1 MKKNDVSRKGDG
13 ENSDG
18 QRGTKAERERG
29 KAYLL
34 IWMLWYCFC
43 IPLCEQRQIVRRKE
57 ERSREKRE
65 RRGYRL
71 LEICIFVGHTSS
83 AR

>member
-1 MKKNDVSRKGDG
+1 MERIAMDK
-13 ENSDG
+13 EG
-18 QRGTKAERERG
+18 QRRRERERG

-43 IPLCEQRQIVRRKE
+43 IPLCEQRQIVGRKE
-57 ERSREKRE
+57 ERSREERE
-65 RRGYRL
+65 RKGYRL

>member
-18 QRGTKAERERG
+18 QRGTKAEREREG
-29 KAYLL
+29 KRTFS
-34 IWMLWYCFC
+34 YCFC
-43 IPLCEQRQIVRRKE
+43 IPLCEQRQIVGRKE
-57 ERSREKRE
+57 ERSREERE
-65 RRGYRL
+65 RKGYRL